1 MKMIIKLCLDT
12 QKFSKKPTEEE
23 ISKIAARIG
32 CHVKEISIKDFA
44 KSIIIPNGKTYS
56 PSVFKNG
63 QRSIR
68 NWISQQIFVVDIEN
82 DSLENVLDT
91 CERVNL
97 FPSFIYT
104 PFNSDSGFKM
114 VFVMDEVIH
123 DIRVRNLV
131 IRSLLEV
138 FPQSKTE
145 TRDPSRIIYGGREV
159 IYENFSYVESIPNL
173 IFAACSVI
181 RNSTNA
187 SRNMYNFCRDIGID
201 MENGYPK
208 FFTFHDEKD
217 MPEVNSSNVYVSMTK
232 KCKFFINNIYNSTL
246 FSHMGYAI
254 YFCYNNTQDCFFENE
269 NDFAPR
275 FDIKKENTET
285 YLIKDYPFENLYKN
299 CRLYREAIDGE
310 YWLHHNEMF
319 GLMSNLLKIKGG
331 VTKVD
336 KILNSR
342 EEYKVKNYS
351 WWVMKNQILKGKY
364 APSRCESYCPFI
376 EDCKHGINMIEQ
388 GKLFKGRIQVVGKR
402 KTKSIEEAR
411 KELSNIVSEIIASP
425 QKGIYVIKA
434 PAGLGKTEEYIN
446 ASIDN
451 KLTIAVPTHKL
462 KDEVSDRLAKAGVHH
477 YAVPQLPD
485 IEPEKRNK
493 LDRLY
498 DTGSFKGANM
508 YLRQL
513 AKENEVIATYIKDLR
528 RVKKSENQTILT
540 THQRIFFEK
549 DFNDTLII
557 DEDIVLNGMFPIS
570 SMSIQDMVILSQ
582 LVYLDPEFSPLKKLT
597 DFMFELITK
606 TPEGVVLKTP
616 NYFMLCAKEIE
627 KLVVKND
634 LITTNILGFL
644 NSSHFVKVTGRNG
657 NEQILFINKRDL
669 PDKKVIIF
677 SATANEKIYKMVF
690 GQNMKFYD
698 IGDVEH
704 KGEIWQV
711 PIRAFSKLSIH
722 RNKKE
727 MMDIANALINRY
739 NPDSKVITYSGYFND
754 ISEPSISF
762 WNSAGRD
769 NLKGQ
774 NITVIG
780 TPHINPYCYLL
791 FASALGLDVRLNE
804 SKVMY
809 QPVSRGN
816 YNFYF
821 NTYSSNDLLRE
832 IQFYMIESELVQ
844 TVGRARTITEPCKVL
859 VLSNYPVPGAE
870 FISLTQRE
878 VKEYIGI

>member
-1 MKMIIKLCLDT
+1 
-12 QKFSKKPTEEE
+12 
-23 ISKIAARIG
+23 
-32 CHVKEISIKDFA
+32 
-44 KSIIIPNGKTYS
+44 
-56 PSVFKNG
+56 
-63 QRSIR
+63 
-68 NWISQQIFVVDIEN
+68 
-82 DSLENVLDT
+82 
-91 CERVNL
+91 
-97 FPSFIYT
+97 
-104 PFNSDSGFKM
+104 
-114 VFVMDEVIH
+114 
-123 DIRVRNLV
+123 
-131 IRSLLEV
+131 
-138 FPQSKTE
+138 
-145 TRDPSRIIYGGREV
+145 
-159 IYENFSYVESIPNL
+159 
-173 IFAACSVI
+173 
-181 RNSTNA
+181 
-187 SRNMYNFCRDIGID
+187 
-201 MENGYPK
+201 
-208 FFTFHDEKD
+208 
-217 MPEVNSSNVYVSMTK
+217 
-232 KCKFFINNIYNSTL
+232 
-246 FSHMGYAI
+246 
-254 YFCYNNTQDCFFENE
+254 
-269 NDFAPR
+269 
-275 FDIKKENTET
+275 
-285 YLIKDYPFENLYKN
+285 
-299 CRLYREAIDGE
+299 
-310 YWLHHNEMF
+310 
-319 GLMSNLLKIKGG
+319 MSNLLKIKGG

-342 EEYKVKNYS
+342 EDYKVKNYS
-351 WWVMKNQILKGKY
+351 WLVMKNQILKGKY

-376 EDCKHGINMIEQ
+376 KDCKHGINMIEQ

-446 ASIDN
+446 ACIDN

-462 KDEVSDRLAKAGVHH
+462 KDEVSERLTKAGVHH
-477 YAVPQLPD
+477 YVVPQLPD

-513 AKENEVIATYIKDLR
+513 AKENEVIAKYIKDLR
-528 RVKKSENQTILT
+528 RVKKSENQTILIT

-570 SMSIQDMVILSQ
+570 SMSIQDMAILSQ

-644 NSSHFVKVTGRNG
+644 NSSHFVKEVGRNG
-657 NEQILFINKRDL
+657 SEQILFINKRDL

-677 SATANEKIYKMVF
+677 SATANEKIYRMVF

-698 IGDVEH
+698 VGDVEH

-754 ISEPSISF
+754 ISEPSMSF

-769 NLKGQ
+769 NLKGR

-821 NTYSSNDLLRE
+821 NTYGSNDLLRE

-844 TVGRARTITEPCKVL
+844 TAGRARTITEPCKVL

-878 VKEYIGI
+878 IKKYIGI